1 MFSDRGSSQ
10 LQREQTTYVFFRNL
24 LYEAE
29 GICESLFGHV
39 TAGPTYTGGQSDITL
54 RDVLSF
60 FSGAEIIP
68 PLGFDDATLSFN
80 EENPYPTA
88 STCGLA
94 LTLPSKY
101 QKYEDFK
108 EHFIFA
114 MCNHGGFGL
123 Y

>member
-60 FSGAEIIP
+60 FSGAEIIR

-94 LTLPSKY
+94 
-101 QKYEDFK
+101 
-108 EHFIFA
+108 
-114 MCNHGGFGL
+114 
-123 Y
+123 

>member
-1 MFSDRGSSQ
+1 MDI
-10 LQREQTTYVFFRNL
+10 L
-24 LYEAE
+24 LK
-29 GICESLFGHV
+29 
-39 TAGPTYTGGQSDITL
+39 
-54 RDVLSF
+54 DVLSF
-60 FSGAEIIP
+60 FTGAEMIP
-68 PLGFDDATLSFN
+68 PLGFEEATLSFN

-101 QKYEDFK
+101 QKYGEFK